1 MYNGGGADIYYT
13 ENTNRPFR
21 RILVQTREGKL
32 KSKSIFLD
40 SKRYLKYGHLY
51 NFGSD
56 NLSPLVRQEKRKP
69 FTQGQLDYQNYFGEH
84 RHLKMN
90 PKVFGP
96 EYVDAQ
102 LIKRKK
108 KRLDKLGFYETTQTD
123 IKPMKKDL
131 IMTNNISYDYPP
143 IRSLPHIVEKVKL
156 EIERET
162 YETQE
167 RQNLIDYEIREGKK
181 DLDEFNK
188 MMKRNISEGLARAA
202 ERRFEKKKQ
211 ERIEERNRLENR
223 FPYLKI

>member
-1 MYNGGGADIYYT
+1 M
-13 ENTNRPFR
+13 
-21 RILVQTREGKL
+21 
-32 KSKSIFLD
+32 
-40 SKRYLKYGHLY
+40 
-51 NFGSD
+51 
-56 NLSPLVRQEKRKP
+56 
-69 FTQGQLDYQNYFGEH
+69 
-84 RHLKMN
+84 
-90 PKVFGP
+90 
-96 EYVDAQ
+96 DAQ

-211 ERIEERNRLENR
+211 ERIEERKRLEKR